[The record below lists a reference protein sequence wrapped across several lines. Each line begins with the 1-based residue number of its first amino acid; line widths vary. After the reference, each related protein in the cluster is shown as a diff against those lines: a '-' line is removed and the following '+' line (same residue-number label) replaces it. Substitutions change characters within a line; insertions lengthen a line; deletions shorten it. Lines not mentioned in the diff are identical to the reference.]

1 MDIILDGEQIF
12 EYRIKFTF
20 EPSDKDVERVKRFME
35 SYDVVDCG
43 AIRHTIFQTNPVDF
57 PHLDAGEIYI
67 MDVSTS
73 RALQLTEA
81 IRKLAEYTDIPE
93 CCLNIRNM
101 AEPLAC
107 YESVEE
113 DDLDFDETYEP
124 KLFDKDYKDAPA
136 VNIDENMGDKL
147 SDNAAAEASKAAKA
161 KGLYSQYMAA
171 GFGQEL
177 YPTAKSDV
185 KQDGGPTKE

>member
-12 EYRIKFTF
+12 EYRIKFTY
-20 EPSDKDVERVKRFME
+20 EPSSKDVERVKRFME
-35 SYDVVDCG
+35 KYDVVDCG
-43 AIRHTIFQTNPVDF
+43 AVRHTIFQTNPVDF
-57 PHLDAGEIYI
+57 PHLDAGEIYM
-67 MDVSTS
+67 MDVSTA
-73 RALQLTEA
+73 RAMQLTEA

-101 AEPLAC
+101 AEPLQC

-113 DDLDFDETYEP
+113 DDLQFDEEYEA
-124 KLFDKDYKDAPA
+124 KLFDTEYKDAPA
-136 VNIDENMGDKL
+136 VDVQENMGDAL
-147 SDNAAAEASKAAKA
+147 SDKATSEAKSNPRNAE
-161 KGLYSQYMAA
+161 YSQFMAA